1 MVIALAVVEARKP
14 TARGCGGQPAKAH
27 VTALGEALPVRIASD
42 FESPPYVY
50 SVDVRAHSA
59 PCHLCEKSMKRG
71 PLPKQ
76 SRAHMDEKSMKRDR
90 QKRNWTPRDDFAISS
105 MKPVDSGGLRWT
117 EIWRSHSRGHW
128 FDPST
133 THFGG

>member
-27 VTALGEALPVRIASD
+27 VTALGETLPVRIASD

-71 PLPKQ
+71 PLPKRRRAKTYQTWPPAETEQ
-76 SRAHMDEKSMKRDR
+76 SRVYETSMKRDG
-90 QKRNWTPRDDFAISS
+90 QERNWT
-105 MKPVDSGGLRWT
+105 T
-117 EIWRSHSRGHW
+117 
-128 FDPST
+128 
-133 THFGG
+133 